1 VVSRYLISSLL
12 ALMTLSVTAST
23 ASAQTTDQPQN
34 AASFLADLTR
44 DVLFDPTTW
53 APASISFTATRLDWT
68 SSQVFFRQGILERN
82 PRFTVS
88 GLSPG
93 VPLGYGDGNR
103 KILGDTLAILQM
115 SVINNVSSNLIE
127 RVLLKNHPERGKL
140 LRTLGWIERIAFASY
155 WSHRLS
161 AAHFEQWRTNE
172 RLAREY
178 GYK

>member
-1 VVSRYLISSLL
+1 VAVSRYLTIFVM
-12 ALMTLSVTAST
+12 AVTMLWAVPT
-23 ASAQTTDQPQN
+23 VSAQTADQPQG
-34 AASFLADLTR
+34 AAAFLADLTK
-44 DVLFDPTTW
+44 DVVFDPTTW
-53 APASISFTATRLDWT
+53 APASISFAATRLDWS

-82 PRFTVS
+82 PRFTIN
-88 GLSPG
+88 GASPG
-93 VPLGYGDGNR
+93 VPISYGDGNR

-115 SVINNVSSNLIE
+115 SAINNVSTNLLE
-127 RVLLKNHPERGKL
+127 RVLAKRYPDRRKL
-140 LRTLGWIERIAFASY
+140 LRTLSWIERIAFASY